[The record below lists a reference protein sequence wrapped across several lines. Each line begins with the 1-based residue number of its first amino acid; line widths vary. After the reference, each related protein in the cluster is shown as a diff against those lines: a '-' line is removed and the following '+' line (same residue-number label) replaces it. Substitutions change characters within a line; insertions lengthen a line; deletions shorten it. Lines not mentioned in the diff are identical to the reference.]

1 MNLIQIPILLTIWLC
16 SVHQA
21 ISGTVEAIKT
31 NFEVPVNQTANLQW
45 RVAIDAGERMSTANV
60 FVLGSPNVQIIK
72 LVSIPTAAGEAMF
85 GNRLSASLEEGIY
98 TLSIKKIKFNEK
110 KHFDLRVI
118 FDSPVLHSKNATVVI
133 KDVIGG
139 PLFCGANIS
148 KSYIVIEETALT
160 LKQDV
165 CGNPK
170 PDVQWKMS
178 SDSAYMPSES
188 SVLKENITRTYQ
200 YTYTT
205 KALTRANCGHIIEFR
220 ASGHKPYITEQT
232 IININF
238 TPAVATAIAYYH
250 QDNCVHV
257 NWKTEDTG
265 NCKVTY
271 QLTFNTGKNFEVTGN
286 TFKNCSQ
293 EILRTTSVNIRGIY
307 NGQRGDKSEDVFS
320 STRPPNPPKKDDGNN
335 KGLIIGVVVSVIII
349 IIIIIVIVC
358 VLKRRKNDESNYPL
372 RYEEPEEND
381 YVMDLNMPKT
391 YAQPSSSEDRK
402 NNPDQV
408 IYSDVGMGGGRTGP
422 KPVVAPA
429 IYSEMKVDSRGY
441 PVDGNNLSRE
451 KGVYS
456 AVGPN
461 SHSDS
466 DSDADHYE
474 GVVV

>member
-133 KDVIGG
+133 KDVI
-139 PLFCGANIS
+139 
-148 KSYIVIEETALT
+148 V
-160 LKQDV
+160 
-165 CGNPK
+165 
-170 PDVQWKMS
+170 
-178 SDSAYMPSES
+178 
-188 SVLKENITRTYQ
+188 
-200 YTYTT
+200 
-205 KALTRANCGHIIEFR
+205 
-220 ASGHKPYITEQT
+220 
-232 IININF
+232 